1 MLSEYKNKMFP
12 SNNHTSS
19 LKTCSVK
26 MFHLKSLQYMRI
38 KKRSVKMCSFKF
50 NGEIKSSNQH
60 QKFNIKMKEE
70 QTYV

>member
-1 MLSEYKNKMFP
+1 MYYN
-12 SNNHTSS
+12 
-19 LKTCSVK
+19 LKTEQN
-26 MFHLKSLQYMRI
+26 KSLHTNVKCI

-50 NGEIKSSNQH
+50 NGEMKSSNED